1 MKVLIIGT
9 GYVGVNTG
17 VVLAYLGNEVTCLDL
32 NQEKIDL
39 LNQGKSPVWEP
50 HLEEVLGQ
58 VKENI
63 RFTSSYDDARI
74 PETDVI
80 FIAAGTP
87 SLPDGNAD
95 LGYVRLS
102 AESVAER
109 LGKNFT
115 VVVNKSTVP
124 IGSGNWV
131 ETIMREHFENNHFN
145 GEKAD
150 FNVVSSTEF
159 QAQGS
164 AMHAAFNA
172 ARIVVGWRW
181 RKG

>member
-80 FIAAGTP
+80 FIAVGTKRSCASILKTTTLTAKKLISTSSP
-87 SLPDGNAD
+87 ARNFLPRGQPCTIHFIPTESWLARS
-95 LGYVRLS
+95 VRRAS
-102 AESVAER
+102 P
-109 LGKNFT
+109 GW
-115 VVVNKSTVP
+115 
-124 IGSGNWV
+124 GSCSH
-131 ETIMREHFENNHFN
+131 R
-145 GEKAD
+145 
-150 FNVVSSTEF
+150 
-159 QAQGS
+159 
-164 AMHAAFNA
+164 
-172 ARIVVGWRW
+172 
-181 RKG
+181 